1 MDTLLSPDCD
11 NAKPSKMAGIVS
23 GRRDHV
29 GSNRSKMKP
38 CPRPA
43 GWYKV
48 PILSVR
54 KNASVCRAALPT
66 RRCGMR
72 SRRLGRRWK
81 ASSLRSLKNGHPQ
94 RSPPGNKQGP
104 EVEVR
109 SLEAESVASLGHSKR
124 NVILHS
130 WTRFRNNFTTARGKH
145 CGVTEIYSDRRTQG
159 DLRNRDTNGVKAADV
174 MVSAGKVP
182 FRISILKCV
191 VCFFNPLRPDDA
203 RQIF

>member
-1 MDTLLSPDCD
+1 
-11 NAKPSKMAGIVS
+11 
-23 GRRDHV
+23 
-29 GSNRSKMKP
+29 MKP

-54 KNASVCRAALPT
+54 KTPACAGPRYRRGGAECGRGASGGAGRRAESVEF
-66 RRCGMR
+66 R
-72 SRRLGRRWK
+72 SRRT
-81 ASSLRSLKNGHPQ
+81 AHPQ

-182 FRISILKCV
+182 FGYLDPQMCRL
-191 VCFFNPLRPDDA
+191 FF
-203 RQIF
+203 